1 MNKETTK
8 LTSVKIFKNL
18 YSDFKYLTVNDTMSF
33 QKLVTRTVYLYLN
46 DDKFKQKLNETA
58 DLKISGS
65 NY

>member
-33 QKLVTRTVYLYLN
+33 QKLVNRTVYLYLN

>member
-1 MNKETTK
+1 MI
-8 LTSVKIFKNL
+8 KIFKNL

-33 QKLVTRTVYLYLN
+33 QKLVNRTVYLYLN

>member
-1 MNKETTK
+1 
-8 LTSVKIFKNL
+8 
-18 YSDFKYLTVNDTMSF
+18 MSF
-33 QKLVTRTVYLYLN
+33 QKLVNRTVYLYLN